1 MPSEQVRGVMVHLT
15 DWTIDR
21 HPMAGTVEES
31 PTGHLIITFV
41 TREPS
46 VTYEPGEWKSYEP
59 PH

>member
-1 MPSEQVRGVMVHLT
+1 MVHLT